1 MSAPDSAP
9 IQKSTRQAFE
19 RLAEPLRS
27 EIKVHCYRM
36 LGSIHQAEDS
46 VQESYLRAWRAFDT
60 FSGGSFT
67 GGSFRAWMYKI
78 ATNACLNA
86 IEARK
91 VVERLLPNQ
100 LGPSTTRMPDAVPPT
115 DIAWLEPYPDSLL
128 DGAIGNT
135 STPEARFATRESVQ
149 LAFVALVQQLP
160 PRQRATLLLCD
171 VLGWT
176 SAEAAT
182 AFGTSTA
189 SINSA
194 LQRGRE
200 TLSKRYPERRPSRA
214 SGDQRELLQRYV
226 SAWEKH
232 DVSGFVA
239 LLSEDASFTMPP
251 WLQWYVGREVIG
263 SFFTEAWKTCG
274 GLRLVETA
282 ANGQPALAVYEYEH
296 SASGERFVAHAIHV
310 LTVEQDV
317 IIGITAFQPPNG
329 PELFRFFGLPQI
341 L

>member
-1 MSAPDSAP
+1 VSAPDSKAP
-9 IQKSTRQAFE
+9 IPKSTRQAFE
-19 RLAEPLRS
+19 ALAEPLRS

-36 LGSIHQAEDS
+36 LGSIHQADDS

-60 FSGGSFT
+60 FT

-91 VVERLLPNQ
+91 GVERLLPDQ
-100 LGPSTTRMPDAVPPT
+100 LGPSTTRMPDAVPPA

-128 DGAIGNT
+128 EGVIGNT
-135 STPEARFATRESVQ
+135 SNPEARFATRESVQ

-171 VLGWT
+171 VLGWS

-182 AFGTSTA
+182 AFGTTTA

-200 TLSKRYPERRPSRA
+200 ALSKRYPERRPSRA
-214 SGDQRELLQRYV
+214 SGDQRQLLQRYV
-226 SAWEKH
+226 SAWEQH
-232 DVSGFVA
+232 DVNGFVA
-239 LLSEDASFTMPP
+239 LLSEDASFAMPP
-251 WLQWYVGREVIG
+251 WLQWYVGREVIA
-263 SFFTEAWKTCG
+263 SFFTEAWKSCG

-282 ANGQPALAVYEYEH
+282 ANGQPALAVYER
-296 SASGERFVAHAIHV
+296 SASGEGFLAHAIHV
-310 LTVEQDV
+310 LTVEQDSITAV
-317 IIGITAFQPPNG
+317 TAFQPPNG
-329 PELFRFFGLPQI
+329 PELFHFFGLPQT